1 MTSEVVV
8 KFVLRHWKE
17 LLMIT
22 LMVVIVGKFRYDY
35 RQLELAYEASQES
48 LEEQIAGLKQIHE
61 IEIQKREE
69 ALESYRSAIA
79 TLEKNYLDSQIELE
93 KEKQKER
100 KARIKEFSGNKQQL
114 IEEIKNAYGFE
125 YTP

>member
-79 TLEKNYLDSQIELE
+79 TLENNYLDSQIELE

>member
-1 MTSEVVV
+1 MTSEVVL
-8 KFVLRHWKE
+8 KFALKYWKE
-17 LLMIT
+17 FLMIALLMA
-22 LMVVIVGKFRYDY
+22 IVGKYRYDY
-35 RQLELAYEASQES
+35 RQLELAYEASQQS

-93 KEKQKER
+93 KEKQRER
-100 KARIKEFSGNKQQL
+100 KARIKEFSGDKQQL

-125 YTP
+125 YIP

>member
-1 MTSEVVV
+1 
-8 KFVLRHWKE
+8 
-17 LLMIT
+17 
-22 LMVVIVGKFRYDY
+22 MVVIVGKFRYDY